1 MIVVVTGD
9 LVKLTFSARWDVIVH
24 GCNCFCTM
32 GAGIAKQ
39 IKETFP
45 IAYKA
50 DCSTTTG
57 DRKKLGS
64 YTSASI
70 KYPNPP
76 NPPHDLT
83 IVNAYTQYKY
93 GTGMH
98 VDYEAIGCVFHSLA
112 EDFKGKRIV
121 YPKIGADCDAGGDWD
136 IISKIINKELHG
148 FDHTLVIY

>member
-112 EDFKGKRIV
+112 EDFKGQAYCLSKDRGV
-121 YPKIGADCDAGGDWD
+121 TAMQAAIG
-136 IISKIINKELHG
+136 ISSQRLLTKNYTVSTTHW
-148 FDHTLVIY
+148 